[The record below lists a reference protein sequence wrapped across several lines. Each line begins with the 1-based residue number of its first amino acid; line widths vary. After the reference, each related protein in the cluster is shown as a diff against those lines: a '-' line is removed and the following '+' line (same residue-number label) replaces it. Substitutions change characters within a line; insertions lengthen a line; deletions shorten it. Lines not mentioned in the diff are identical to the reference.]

1 MPPTAAASS
10 RKRRRKD
17 GRSKSRSPARKKD
30 GRSRTKRK
38 VDGNYKIKSRKKKV
52 PAAVVADGR
61 GDKWS
66 AEGWQVYTQAGCGY
80 CDVAIKTLLEK
91 GEQVKKPL
99 EFKLLNDN
107 EKSQVE
113 SKLNGYRFF
122 PRIFNPRGEFIGG
135 LKELKTLL
143 I

>member
-1 MPPTAAASS
+1 MPPTAL

-52 PAAVVADGR
+52 PVAVVADSR
-61 GDKWS
+61 GEKWS
-66 AEGWQVYTQAGCGY
+66 AEGWQVYTLEGCGY

-99 EFKLLNDN
+99 EFKKLNDN

-113 SKLNGYRFF
+113 SKLNGYPFF